1 MQFKFLSSRRKPG
14 PRLSTNTH
22 AESLGPDF
30 HRDDG
35 SKKERETVLRLS
47 GITKRFGPLLANDD
61 ISLRLHRGEILGL
74 LGENGA
80 GKTTLMNILFGHYV
94 ADAGAIEVDGHIL
107 PPGQPA
113 AALAAGI
120 GMVHQH
126 FTLAE
131 NLTVLD
137 NIVLGTESLWQF
149 SSNSQKA
156 RARIQQ
162 LAGEF
167 GLEVDPQAIIAS
179 LSVGERQRVEILKAL
194 YRQAKIL
201 VLDEPTAVLTP
212 QESFALFE
220 TLKRFVAKGLSI
232 IFISHKLGE
241 ILAACSRVSVLR
253 GGKLVAERRVE
264 GVTRAELAEL
274 MIGRNIPQAKA
285 DAQEA
290 GDVVLK
296 LEEVSARHMSQSIS
310 GITFDIRSGEIF
322 GVAGVSGNGQS
333 LLADVVSGVVAPTEG
348 VMTLRGETMSRINPR
363 AMISRG
369 VARIPEDRHAEGLIS
384 DMSITENVI
393 SESYRSAEFAG
404 HGFINW
410 KKARSFA
417 QEIIAAYEVKCPS
430 PEARVGLLSGGNM
443 QKLIL
448 GRVMANSP
456 CLVLANQPTRG
467 LDVGAVNYVHEQLLA
482 ARKRGAAIL
491 LISEDIDELLSLSD
505 HVAVMFRGHISSARP
520 REAVRI
526 NDLGLLMAG
535 HGFSPGGQSHAA

>member
-1 MQFKFLSSRRKPG
+1 MGKTAAG
-14 PRLSTNTH
+14 
-22 AESLGPDF
+22 
-30 HRDDG
+30 
-35 SKKERETVLRLS
+35 ERETVLRLS
-47 GITKRFGPLLANDD
+47 GITKRFGPLLANND
-61 ISLRLHRGEILGL
+61 ISLALQRGEILGL

-94 ADAGAIEVDGHIL
+94 ADGGTIEVQGTIL

-137 NIVLGTESLWQF
+137 NIVLGTESLWRV

-156 RARIQQ
+156 RTRIQH
-162 LAGEF
+162 LAREF
-167 GLEVDPQAIIAS
+167 GLEVNPDAIVSA

-194 YRQAKIL
+194 YREAKIL

-212 QESFALFE
+212 QESSALFE
-220 TLKRFVAKGLSI
+220 TLKRFVGKGLSI

-241 ILAACSRVSVLR
+241 ILAACNRVSVLR
-253 GGKLVAERRVE
+253 GGKLVAERSVA
-264 GVTRAELAEL
+264 GATRAELAEL

-290 GDVVLK
+290 GDVVLALDK
-296 LEEVSARHMSQSIS
+296 VFARHMSQSIS
-310 GITFDIRSGEIF
+310 GITLDIRSGEIF
-322 GVAGVSGNGQS
+322 GIAGVSGNGQS
-333 LLADVVSGVVAPTEG
+333 LLADVVSGVVAPAEG
-348 VMTLRGETMSRINPR
+348 VMTLRDEIISRINPR

-393 SESYRSAEFAG
+393 SESYRSAKFAA

-410 KKARSFA
+410 KKAHRFA
-417 QEIIAAYEVKCPS
+417 QDIIAAYEVKCPS

-505 HVAVMFRGHISSARP
+505 RVAVMFRGQLSSASP
-520 REAVRI
+520 RENVRI
-526 NDLGLLMAG
+526 KDLGLMMAG
-535 HGFSPGGQSHAA
+535 HGFNPGSHSHAA

>member
-1 MQFKFLSSRRKPG
+1 MGGTSAG
-14 PRLSTNTH
+14 
-22 AESLGPDF
+22 
-30 HRDDG
+30 
-35 SKKERETVLRLS
+35 ERETVLRLS

-61 ISLRLHRGEILGL
+61 ISLELRRGEILGL

-94 ADAGAIEVDGHIL
+94 ADTGTIEVAGKLL

-113 AALAAGI
+113 AALTAGI

-137 NIVLGTESLWQF
+137 NIVLGTESLWQL

-156 RARIQQ
+156 RARIKQ
-162 LAGEF
+162 LAEEF
-167 GLEVDPQAIIAS
+167 GLEVSPDAIVSA

-194 YRQAKIL
+194 YREAKIL

-212 QESFALFE
+212 QESTALFD
-220 TLKRFVAKGLSI
+220 TLKRFVARGLSI

-241 ILAACSRVSVLR
+241 ILAACNRVSVLR
-253 GGKLVAERRVE
+253 GGRLVAERSVAN
-264 GVTRAELAEL
+264 VTRAELAEL
-274 MIGRNIPQAKA
+274 MIGRSIPQAKA
-285 DAQEA
+285 DVQIA
-290 GDVVLK
+290 GETVLK
-296 LEEVSARHMSQSIS
+296 LAGVNARHLSQSLSDIS
-310 GITFDIRSGEIF
+310 FYIRKGEIF
-322 GVAGVSGNGQS
+322 GIAGVSGNGQS
-333 LLADVVSGVVAPTEG
+333 LLADLVSGVVVPIQG
-348 VMTLRGETMSRINPR
+348 MMTLNGETVSPINPR

-393 SESYRSAEFAG
+393 SESYSSAKFAR

-410 KKARSFA
+410 EKARGFA
-417 QEIIAAYEVKCPS
+417 EDIIAAYEVKCPS

-448 GRVMANSP
+448 GRVMAHDP

-505 HVAVMFRGHISSARP
+505 RVAVMFRGQLSGASP
-520 REAVRI
+520 RESVTI
-526 NDLGLLMAG
+526 KDLGLMMAG
-535 HGFSPGGQSHAA
+535 HGFISGDQSHAA

>member
-1 MQFKFLSSRRKPG
+1 MGKATAG
-14 PRLSTNTH
+14 
-22 AESLGPDF
+22 
-30 HRDDG
+30 
-35 SKKERETVLRLS
+35 ERETVLRLS

-61 ISLRLHRGEILGL
+61 ISLTLHRGEILGL

-94 ADAGAIEVDGHIL
+94 ADAGEIDVEGKIL

-113 AALAAGI
+113 VALAAGI

-156 RARIQQ
+156 WARIQQ
-162 LAGEF
+162 LAKEF

-194 YRQAKIL
+194 YREAKIL

-212 QESFALFE
+212 QESTALFE

-241 ILAACSRVSVLR
+241 ILAACSRVIVLR
-253 GGKLVAERRVE
+253 GGKLVAERKVE
-264 GVTRAELAEL
+264 GATRAELAEL
-274 MIGRNIPQAKA
+274 MIGRSIPQAKA
-285 DAQEA
+285 EAQDAGE
-290 GDVVLK
+290 VVLK
-296 LEEVSARHMSQSIS
+296 LQGVSARHMSQSLS
-310 GITFDIRSGEIF
+310 DITFDIRSGEIL

-333 LLADVVSGVVAPTEG
+333 LLADVVSGVVAPVQGTM
-348 VMTLRGETMSRINPR
+348 VLSGEPVSRLSPR

-393 SESYRSAEFAG
+393 SERYRSAKFATR
-404 HGFINW
+404 GFINW
-410 KKARSFA
+410 KKARNFA

-430 PEARVGLLSGGNM
+430 PEARVRLLSGGNM

-448 GRVMANSP
+448 GRVMAHDP

-505 HVAVMFRGHISSARP
+505 RVAVMFGGQLSPASP
-520 REAVRI
+520 RENVRI
-526 NDLGLLMAG
+526 KDLGLMMAG
-535 HGFSPGGQSHAA
+535 HGFSSGGQSNAA

>member
-1 MQFKFLSSRRKPG
+1 MGKTTAG
-14 PRLSTNTH
+14 
-22 AESLGPDF
+22 
-30 HRDDG
+30 
-35 SKKERETVLRLS
+35 ERETVLRLS
-47 GITKRFGPLLANDD
+47 GITKRFGALLANDD
-61 ISLRLHRGEILGL
+61 ISLSLRRGEILGL

-94 ADAGAIEVDGHIL
+94 ADAGEIEVEGKVL
-107 PPGQPA
+107 PPGLPA

-156 RARIQQ
+156 RTRIRQ
-162 LAGEF
+162 LAQEF
-167 GLEVDPQAIIAS
+167 GLEVNPDAVVAS

-194 YRQAKIL
+194 YREARIL

-212 QESFALFE
+212 QESTALFE

-253 GGKLVAERRVE
+253 GGRLVAERGVE
-264 GVTRAELAEL
+264 GVTRSELAEL
-274 MIGRNIPQAKA
+274 MLGRSIPQAKA
-285 DAQEA
+285 EVQKA
-290 GDVVLK
+290 GEVVLG
-296 LEEVSARHMSQSIS
+296 LHGIHARHNSQVLD
-310 GITFDIRSGEIF
+310 GITLDIRAGEIL
-322 GVAGVSGNGQS
+322 GIAGVSGNGQS
-333 LLADVVSGVVAPTEG
+333 LLADVVSGVAVPTG
-348 VMTLRGETMSRINPR
+348 GTLALKGAVLSRIGPR
-363 AMISRG
+363 VMVNLG

-393 SESYRSAEFAG
+393 SESYRSAEFAQRG
-404 HGFINW
+404 LISW
-410 KKARSFA
+410 KKARGFA
-417 QEIIAAYEVKCPS
+417 LKIITAYEVKCPS
-430 PEARVGLLSGGNM
+430 PEARVRLLSGGNM

-448 GRVMANSP
+448 GRVMANDP
-456 CLVLANQPTRG
+456 CLILANQPTRG

-491 LISEDIDELLSLSD
+491 LISEDLDELLSLSD
-505 HVAVMFRGHISSARP
+505 RVAVMFRGQLSNASP
-520 REAVRI
+520 RESTSI
-526 NDLGLLMAG
+526 KDLGLMMAG
-535 HGFSPGGQSHAA
+535 HGLKTGDQSHAA